1 MTNFEN
7 KYMGSKKLPAYIM
20 LFALLNYLKK
30 QKLLWLL
37 WLNFLNCILNFLMN
51 NSYLVIHASAGSGKT
66 YSLVQRILRIC
77 LRYPNA
83 HRSIQH
89 ILALTFTNK
98 AANEMKE
105 RILKWLTIF
114 TSENYK
120 NAPELLSLQEDL
132 RKEENI
138 HVTLEDLHQ
147 RSQNLLDHVLHNYSI
162 LQIGTIDKFN
172 ARLVRSFSNELGLAK
187 NFNLEINAKPYLME
201 AVDKMLD
208 KVGENNPELTATL
221 LDYINYQLDQNERTN
236 LNKTFYESA
245 EKFLSDIHYEDLK
258 KSKNFD
264 GKEYDKLRI
273 SLRNEIKDLS
283 KLPIE
288 IAKKSLET
296 IEENGLEIGDFAGGA
311 TNGIGVFF
319 IKYLKF
325 VNGEA
330 EKFPLPEKEDKALLN
345 FEKGASKKGEKK
357 EHLIGEI
364 LEELKE
370 NRLKIIQNYVTSI
383 KKEKIL
389 EALLPMKVQQ
399 DIQRELQF
407 LEEEKDIVLL
417 SKVNVLINE
426 NLSNEPSE
434 FIYEKVGTQFHHYFF
449 DEFQDTS
456 MMQWKNFLPL
466 RDHTVSTNNTSFTLV
481 GDPKQSIY
489 RFRGGESKILLDI
502 INKKELAPKSA
513 EIIILENN
521 HRSAKNIVTFNNEL
535 YDYISKNLK
544 EEHAH
549 IFGEKSWQNARSK
562 NSGRVRI
569 NFIENDVK
577 AEYFAMV
584 SEKMQEDIQTVIDL
598 GYQFSDITILCR
610 GKNDIFNFSKLL
622 GNLKITELGEEK
634 FIKTISDS
642 GLTLE
647 LSSTLKAVI
656 YYLHWENSPKN
667 MQFLVMMMYYLKDIG
682 KIRSE
687 DLTKDMM
694 ELLALKNKL
703 TIGKYIEEHYKIKL
717 FQDGFPQFNLYNFI
731 EFYVHEFSMEE
742 KETDFILNFLEM
754 VYAFTQ
760 NSGATLK
767 DFLKFWEDEGKIKTI
782 QASENLNA
790 VQLMTIHK
798 AKGLEFPIVFLP
810 MENTNKD
817 AKFDEWFDTDEN
829 ETLRSVN
836 LQAFNTSLDVYD
848 SEIADFNAKNTYE
861 NLIDRLCIQYVATTR
876 AVDQMFFYIEKPPI
890 DKKLNTE
897 KESKIEIYD
906 LLQNKNVENRG
917 SFDYFEIDETSL
929 TKRSEK
935 KEQKYATKKIE
946 HFNRSH
952 ENNTSIKIATP
963 SKNYQNRNE
972 KVRIGIFT
980 HEILSKVN
988 STDDINLVL
997 EKYILDGIIDLE
1009 QRNLIEENLKNII
1022 KKYPDYFGKNLNII
1036 NEKDIMISENGVSK
1050 MYRPDRLIQ
1059 KGNDYTIIDFKTG
1072 EVSDKHILQVDTYG
1086 KVLESLGK
1094 IVVKKE
1100 VVYI

>member
-1 MTNFEN
+1 ME
-7 KYMGSKKLPAYIM
+7 
-20 LFALLNYLKK
+20 
-30 QKLLWLL
+30 
-37 WLNFLNCILNFLMN
+37 

-83 HRSIQH
+83 HKSIQN

-105 RILKWLTIF
+105 RILNWLTIF
-114 TSENYK
+114 TSENY
-120 NAPELLSLQEDL
+120 AESGELISLQKALKD
-132 RKEENI
+132 EENI
-138 HVTLEDLHQ
+138 HVTIEDLHE
-147 RSQNLLDHVLHNYSI
+147 RSQKLLDYVLHNYSI

-221 LDYINYQLDQNERTN
+221 LDYINYQLDQNQRTN

-245 EKFLSDIHYEDLK
+245 EKFLSDTNYEDLK
-258 KSKNFD
+258 KNKNFD
-264 GKEYDKLRI
+264 GKQYDELRI
-273 SLRNEIKDLS
+273 SLREEIKNHA
-283 KLPIE
+283 E
-288 IAKKSLET
+288 NSLET
-296 IEENGLEIGDFAGGA
+296 ANKSLTLIENNGLEIGDFAGGGS
-311 TNGIGVFF
+311 NGIGVFF
-319 IKYLKF
+319 VKYLKF
-325 VNGEA
+325 INGEA
-330 EKFPLPEKEDKALLN
+330 EKFPLPGNEETALLN
-345 FEKGASKKGEKK
+345 FEKGTSAKGKKK
-357 EHLIGEI
+357 EHLVLEI
-364 LEELKE
+364 LDELVS
-370 NRLKIIQNYVTSI
+370 NRLKIIQNYVNSI

-426 NLSNEPSE
+426 NLSEEPSE
-434 FIYEKVGTQFHHYFF
+434 FIYEKVGTQFHHFFF

-456 MMQWKNFLPL
+456 LMQWRNFVPL

-502 INKKELAPKSA
+502 INKKENAPKDA
-513 EIIILENN
+513 EVIILEENW
-521 HRSAKNIVTFNNEL
+521 RSAKNIVEFNNDL
-535 YDYISKNLK
+535 YEAVSKNLK
-544 EEHAH
+544 EEHTH
-549 IFGEKSWQNARSK
+549 IFGEKAKQIAKSTKTGN
-562 NSGRVRI
+562 VRI

-577 AEYFAMV
+577 AEYFTMV
-584 SEKMQEDIQTVIDL
+584 SEKMQADIQSVIDL

-610 GKNDIFNFSKLL
+610 GKNDIFNFSQLL
-622 GNLKITELGEEK
+622 GNLKITEFGEEK
-634 FIKTISDS
+634 YIKTISDS

-647 LSSTLKAVI
+647 LSSTIKAVI

-667 MQFLVMMMYYLKDIG
+667 MQFLVMMMYYLKEIG
-682 KIRSE
+682 KIKSGDFTQE
-687 DLTKDMM
+687 MV

-703 TIGKYIEEHYKIKL
+703 SIGKYIEEHYKIKL

-760 NSGATLK
+760 NTGATLK
-767 DFLKFWEDEGKIKTI
+767 DFLKFWEDEGKTKTI

-817 AKFDEWFDTDEN
+817 GKFDEWFATEEN
-829 ETLRSVN
+829 ETLKSVN
-836 LQAFNTSLDVYD
+836 IKAFSNPLDTYD
-848 SEIADFNAKNTYE
+848 EEIAYFNAKNTYD

-876 AVDQMFFYIEKPPI
+876 AVDQMFFYVEKPSTNK
-890 DKKLNTE
+890 DGVEN
-897 KESKIEIYD
+897 ESKIEIYNF
-906 LLQNKNVENRG
+906 LQAKNVQNLDTFNYFDIPENENL
-917 SFDYFEIDETSL
+917 S
-929 TKRSEK
+929 K
-935 KEQKYATKKIE
+935 KIKAEENKYSTKKIE
-946 HFNRSH
+946 HFNRIH
-952 ENNTSIKIATP
+952 ENASSIKIATP
-963 SKNYQNRNE
+963 SKSYQKRNE

-980 HEILSKVN
+980 HEILAKIN
-988 STDDINLVL
+988 ALEDIDLVL
-997 EKYILDGIIDLE
+997 EKYILDGTIDLE
-1009 QRNLIEENLKNII
+1009 QKKTIEENLIKII
-1022 KKYPDYFGKNLNII
+1022 SKYPAYFGADLKII
-1036 NEKDIMISENGVSK
+1036 NEKDIMISENGISNL
-1050 MYRPDRLIQ
+1050 YRPDRLILTEN
-1059 KGNDYTIIDFKTG
+1059 GYIIIDFKTG
-1072 EVSDKHILQVDTYG
+1072 EVNEKHNLQVNKYEEILTT
-1086 KVLESLGK
+1086 LGK
-1094 IVVKKE
+1094 NVLKKE